1 VATPAKD
8 TVRRLEFAGLASRSP
23 VGATDVSFRSIA
35 TVYRNALSDDVMDR
49 VLDRLSEAPPATV
62 LGITHYLHGEVCRV
76 APDATAFPLR
86 QTGGF
91 LVRVNLD
98 GKDYAAAPRLMRW
111 ADDACRLLRPSSGE
125 QIYANYQS
133 YTGKD
138 SAQAVFGSNL
148 PRLTALK
155 NRYDP
160 TNCFRRNSNV
170 EPTKA

>member
-1 VATPAKD
+1 
-8 TVRRLEFAGLASRSP
+8 
-23 VGATDVSFRSIA
+23 
-35 TVYRNALSDDVMDR
+35 MDR

-86 QTGGF
+86 QSGGF
-91 LVRVNLD
+91 LIRINLD
-98 GKDYAAAPRLMRW
+98 WNDSVAAPRLMRW
-111 ADDACRLLRPSSGE
+111 ADDARQLLRPSSGE

-133 YTGKD
+133 YAGKG
-138 SAQAVFGSNL
+138 SAQSVFGSNL

-170 EPTKA
+170 EPGKA